1 MFNLVKISS
10 TFVELSTVNGARL
23 LTIGGRLRE
32 ERQRLG
38 YNQGDFGALAGVS
51 KTTQL
56 NYEKDD
62 RNPDALYLAAVGVAG
77 VDALYVI
84 TGTHKTPDAES
95 LSHEEAH
102 LISRFRVLD
111 DEGRGMIVRLVN
123 DLASAAEKIGK
134 ALKAKD

>member
-1 MFNLVKISS
+1 MHHLR
-10 TFVELSTVNGARL
+10 VETGARL
-23 LTIGGRLRE
+23 QEERNRLGLIQAEFADKIGVAKRTLAGYEGGSSDIGATVLDAAGRL
-32 ERQRLG
+32 G
-38 YNQGDFGALAGVS
+38 IDV
-51 KTTQL
+51 
-56 NYEKDD
+56 
-62 RNPDALYLAAVGVAG
+62 
-77 VDALYVI
+77 LYVV
-84 TGTHKTPDAES
+84 TGARQAPAVES